1 MILLNTNQVSKAFG
15 VAPLF
20 RNLSLSIR
28 EGDRL
33 GLIGPN
39 GSGKSTLLQML
50 AGHIAPDSGEVVV
63 RNGARLVYVPQDS
76 HFEPGETPRSVMR
89 RALKLADVP
98 ESEWQG
104 REAEAMGRAG
114 FRNFDAEAETLSGGW
129 RKRLSI
135 AHALIQNPT
144 ILLLDEPT

>member
-15 VAPLF
+15 IAPLF
-20 RNLSLSIR
+20 RNVSLSIR

-50 AGHIAPDSGEVVV
+50 AGAIGPGGGGVGG
-63 RNGARLVYVPQDS
+63 RNGVGLVDGPQDS

-89 RALKLADVP
+89 RALELAGVL
-98 ESEWQG
+98 QG
-104 REAEAMGRAG
+104 REAEAM
-114 FRNFDAEAETLSGGW
+114 
-129 RKRLSI
+129 
-135 AHALIQNPT
+135 
-144 ILLLDEPT
+144 